1 MKYEEMKYD
10 IEKFFDYSL
19 DMLCIARLDGYILRI
34 NPSFQKAFG
43 WKSEDLLAFGS
54 YTFLHPDDVEPT
66 YQVVE
71 GLKKGTPIVSFQNRY
86 YCINGEYKNFSWTA
100 FPDLRSELIYAIARD
115 ITEIVESN
123 RKLNQLA
130 AELKDANDKLFEQ
143 ASTDPLTKL
152 KNRRTFNE
160 ELKDLI
166 VHTNKKRG
174 FLSLLMIDVDHFK
187 TYNDQF
193 GHPAGDQVLIRLVS
207 VLTYALRVSDLL
219 ARFGGEEFV
228 VALPETG
235 EYKAIE
241 VADRLVVTIQ
251 KETWENRP
259 ITISVGIATLDFSL
273 PVSTFRDTDFST
285 RIVEEAD
292 RALYRSKANG
302 RNQATHC
309 SQILL

>member
-19 DMLCIARLDGYILRI
+19 DMLCIARLDGYIFRI

-71 GLKKGTPIVSFQNRY
+71 KLKKGTPIVSFQNRY
-86 YCINGEYKNFSWTA
+86 RCTNGEYKNFSWTA

-160 ELKDLI
+160 ELNDLI

-174 FLSLLMIDVDHFK
+174 FLSLLMIDVNHFK

-193 GHPAGDQVLIRLVS
+193 GHPAGDQVLIRLAS

-235 EYKAIE
+235 KYKAIE

>member
-19 DMLCIARLDGYILRI
+19 DMLCIARLDGYIFRI

-71 GLKKGTPIVSFQNRY
+71 KLKKGTPIVSFQNRY
-86 YCINGEYKNFSWTA
+86 RCTNGEYKNFSWTA

-160 ELKDLI
+160 ELNDLI

-193 GHPAGDQVLIRLVS
+193 GHPAGDQVLIRLAS

-219 ARFGGEEFV
+219 ARFGVEEFV

>member
-1 MKYEEMKYD
+1 MKYEEIKYD

-19 DMLCIARLDGYILRI
+19 DMLCIARLDGYIFRI
-34 NPSFQKAFG
+34 NPSFQRAFG

-71 GLKKGTPIVSFQNRY
+71 KLKKGSPILSFQNRY
-86 YCINGEYKNFSWTA
+86 RCINGEYKNFSWTA

-160 ELKDLI
+160 ELNDLI

-193 GHPAGDQVLIRLVS
+193 GHPAGDRVLIRLAS
-207 VLTYALRVSDLL
+207 VFTYALRVNDLL

-251 KETWENRP
+251 KETWGNRP

-273 PVSTFRDTDFST
+273 PVSAFCDTDFST
-285 RIVEEAD
+285 KIVEEAD
-292 RALYRSKANG
+292 RALYRSKSNG

>member
-193 GHPAGDQVLIRLVS
+193 GHPAGDQVLIRLAS
-207 VLTYALRVSDLL
+207 VLT
-219 ARFGGEEFV
+219 
-228 VALPETG
+228 
-235 EYKAIE
+235 
-241 VADRLVVTIQ
+241 
-251 KETWENRP
+251 
-259 ITISVGIATLDFSL
+259 
-273 PVSTFRDTDFST
+273 
-285 RIVEEAD
+285 
-292 RALYRSKANG
+292 
-302 RNQATHC
+302 
-309 SQILL
+309 